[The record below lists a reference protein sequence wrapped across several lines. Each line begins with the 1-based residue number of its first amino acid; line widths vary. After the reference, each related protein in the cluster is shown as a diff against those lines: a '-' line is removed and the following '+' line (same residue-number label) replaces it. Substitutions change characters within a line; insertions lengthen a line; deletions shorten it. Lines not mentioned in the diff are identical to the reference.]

1 MDLKE
6 RLQQDMKVAMKAGA
20 AGRERLGTIRLV
32 LAALQNAE
40 IEKRRALSPDEMLAV
55 LTREAKQR
63 RDALAE
69 FKESASAD
77 YVDKLQ
83 RELAVLEEY
92 LPEQLSE
99 DEVRRICAEVVA
111 ETGASSMKDMG
122 RVMGPLMQRL
132 QGQADGRLV
141 NQIVREMLQSPG

>member
-1 MDLKE
+1 
-6 RLQQDMKVAMKAGA
+6 MKAGA
-20 AGRERLGTIRLV
+20 EGRERLGTIRLV

-40 IEKRRALSPDEMLAV
+40 IEKRAPLSADDQLAV

-69 FKESASAD
+69 FKESASPD

-92 LPEQLSE
+92 LPEQLSA
-99 DEVRRICAEVVA
+99 DEVRRICAEAVA
-111 ETGASSMKDMG
+111 AAGATSIKDMG
-122 RVMGPLMQRL
+122 RVMGPLMARL
-132 QGQADGRLV
+132 KGQADGRLV
-141 NQIVREMLQSPG
+141 NQIVRELLQE

>member
-1 MDLKE
+1 MNLKE
-6 RLQQDMKVAMKAGA
+6 RLQQDMKAAMKAGA
-20 AGRERLGTIRLV
+20 EGRERLGTIRLV

-40 IEKRRALSPDEMLAV
+40 IEKRAPLSADDQLAV

-69 FKESASAD
+69 FKESASPD

-92 LPEQLSE
+92 LPEQLSA
-99 DEVRRICAEVVA
+99 DEVRRICAEAVA
-111 ETGASSMKDMG
+111 AAGATSIKDMG
-122 RVMGPLMQRL
+122 RVMGPLMARL
-132 QGQADGRLV
+132 KGQADGRLV
-141 NQIVREMLQSPG
+141 NQIVRELLQE

>member
-1 MDLKE
+1 MNLKE
-6 RLQQDMKVAMKAGA
+6 QLQQDMKAAMKAGA
-20 AGRERLGTIRLV
+20 DGRERLGTIRLV

-40 IEKRRALSPDEMLAV
+40 IEKREPLGPTDQLAV

-69 FKESASAD
+69 FKETASAD
-77 YVDKLQ
+77 YLDKLE
-83 RELAVLEEY
+83 RELAVLEQY

-111 ETGASSMKDMG
+111 DVGATSMKDMG
-122 RVMGPLMQRL
+122 RVMGPLMARL

-141 NQIVREMLQSPG
+141 NQVVRELLQG